1 MESVEDDAQTNQS
14 TQSRSTKSHSKVVIK
29 ELAEVTTKEDIKRT
43 FASAGTVTHVF
54 FPKEWLGFAIVT
66 FSSPSGGRKAT
77 ELLDQS
83 KLGGSKIRVLLYNKA
98 KKSQTK
104 KLNPPAIPS
113 RDRSTSGPT
122 GSTSRRLAESR
133 KRRNSSTSPVQ
144 STDKRRKTL
153 NSEESEGPAADKKG
167 KAKATQ
173 VKLEA

>member
-104 KLNPPAIPS
+104 SSILLPSHLEIVRRVDQPDQLQEGWQKVEREETPPPLQFNLQTNVE
-113 RDRSTSGPT
+113 RP
-122 GSTSRRLAESR
+122 
-133 KRRNSSTSPVQ
+133 
-144 STDKRRKTL
+144 
-153 NSEESEGPAADKKG
+153 
-167 KAKATQ
+167 
-173 VKLEA
+173 